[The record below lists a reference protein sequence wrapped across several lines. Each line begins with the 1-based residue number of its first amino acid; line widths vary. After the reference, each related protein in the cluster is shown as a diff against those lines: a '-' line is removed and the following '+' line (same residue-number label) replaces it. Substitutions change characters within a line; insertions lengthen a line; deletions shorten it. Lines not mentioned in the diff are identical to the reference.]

1 MKKESTTIQI
11 RPLVLKSLRESSGYS
26 IYDIA
31 RKLQTTPEKIEE
43 VEAGKSAFTITQIKK
58 LANIYHRPLA
68 AFFTDEPSKL
78 PTIPDH
84 RINREKKLTPEVH
97 LAERRAYYL
106 ASKIAELSEK
116 RSKIPTFPEALK
128 ADELA
133 NKFREYLGIS
143 LIKSKEPDKILA
155 HYKEIIEEKL
165 SILIIEYPLKADDVR
180 AFSIFSDISVIVL
193 NEQDEP
199 KIKLFSLFHEICHL
213 LKKTSAICSIE
224 IEQKNKHEIESF
236 CDLFA
241 AEFLVPSY
249 DLKIEVE
256 KSGTSVEG
264 ISKLLETYGV
274 SKQVIML
281 RLLQL
286 RYIDFERYKRF
297 KESFDKRL
305 EEEKEGF
312 RRKSWNKIFFNRVG
326 NLAIQE
332 VSNAYKRGDITFFES
347 MKILN
352 LKTKYVEKFVG

>member
-1 MKKESTTIQI
+1 MKMESPIIQI

-26 IYDIA
+26 VDAIA
-31 RKLQTTPEKIEE
+31 RKIQTTPEKIEE
-43 VEAGKSAFTITQIKK
+43 VETGKSAFTIIQIKK
-58 LANIYHRPLA
+58 LADIYHRPLA

-78 PTIPDH
+78 PTIPDY
-84 RINREKKLTPEVH
+84 RINREKKLTPEVY

-116 RSKIPTFPEALK
+116 RSKIPTFPETLK

-133 NKFREYLGIS
+133 NKFREYLGLS
-143 LIKSKEPDKILA
+143 LIKSKESDKILA
-155 HYKEIIEEKL
+155 RYKEIIEEKL
-165 SILIIEYPLKADDVR
+165 LISIIEYPLKADDVR
-180 AFSIFSDISVIVL
+180 AFSILSDVSIIVL

-224 IEQKNKHEIESF
+224 IEQKNKQDIEFF

-241 AEFLVPSY
+241 AEFLVPTD

-256 KSGTSVEG
+256 KSGTSREG
-264 ISKLLETYGV
+264 ISKLSELYSV

-286 RYIDFERYKRF
+286 RYIDFDRYRLF
-297 KESFDKRL
+297 KESFDKKL
-305 EEEKEGF
+305 EKEKEGF
-312 RRKSWNKIFFNRVG
+312 RRKSWKKVFFNRIG
-326 NLAIQE
+326 NLAVQE
-332 VSNAYKRGDITFFES
+332 VSNAYKKGDITFSES

-352 LKTKYVEKFVG
+352 LKTKYAEKFIG